1 LNGEPYR
8 FYISSVVLSGSDLS
22 EDVNRA
28 QKLGADDYRVKTS
41 NLNRLTEML
50 HELQACWLNG
60 HRKGMPDMDAASSQ
74 SQAGVQSSK
83 FKV

>member
-1 LNGEPYR
+1 
-8 FYISSVVLSGSDLS
+8 
-22 EDVNRA
+22 VNRA

-50 HELQACWLNG
+50 HELQARWLNG

-74 SQAGVQSSK
+74 PQAGVQSSK
-83 FKV
+83 LKV